1 MHFIVKKTLQI
12 IINQENNY
20 LVKLKANQPN
30 LLKAVSQ
37 IVQTSNA
44 IDQYNETK
52 RARGRAERRFVSLYN
67 PTEAIPKDWPEL
79 NKIVHVER
87 IFSSKAGYHHTHS
100 YYISSLKFNDAKL
113 FATGVRGHW
122 SIENNLH
129 WVKDV
134 ILKEDTTHH
143 IKGYASKNMSILR
156 NIAINVFRK
165 NEYSSTKHATLFFA
179 SNVKELLEIIFR
191 T

>member
-1 MHFIVKKTLQI
+1 MLKTVQHLI
-12 IINQENNY
+12 
-20 LVKLKANQPN
+20 
-30 LLKAVSQ
+30 
-37 IVQTSNA
+37 QTSSA
-44 IDQYNETK
+44 IDQFNDVK
-52 RARGRAERRFVSLYN
+52 RTRGRNERRLVSIFA

-79 NKIVHVER
+79 NKIIHVER
-87 IFSSKAGYHHTHS
+87 IFSSKKGYHHTQS
-100 YYISSLKFNDAKL
+100 YYISSLKSNDARL
-113 FATGVRGHW
+113 FATGIRGHW

-143 IKGYASKNMSILR
+143 KTGYASRNMSILR
-156 NIAINVFRK
+156 NVAINIFRK

-179 SNVKELLEIIFR
+179 SNVKELLKIIFR

>member
-1 MHFIVKKTLQI
+1 LFKAVLQI
-12 IINQENNY
+12 T
-20 LVKLKANQPN
+20 K
-30 LLKAVSQ
+30 
-37 IVQTSNA
+37 TTGA
-44 IDQYNETK
+44 IDQFNEVK
-52 RARGRAERRFVSLYN
+52 RTRGRNERRFVSIFN
-67 PTEAIPKDWPEL
+67 PTEAIPAGWPKL
-79 NKIVHVER
+79 SRIVHVER
-87 IFSSKAGYHHTHS
+87 IFSSKNGYHHTHS
-100 YYISSLKFNDAKL
+100 YYISSLLSNDAKL
-113 FATGVRGHW
+113 FATGIRGHW

-134 ILKEDTTHH
+134 VLREDTTKHK
-143 IKGYASKNMSILR
+143 KGFAAKNMSILR